1 MPVVIRP
8 SAPRCDAFAFFIAAE
23 DRGWSES
30 GEGREGERKGRG
42 REGVQLFSEN
52 LWWFP
57 VLCN

>member
-30 GEGREGERKGRG
+30 GGGKGRG
-42 REGVQLFSEN
+42 EKRAGEGGGSTFQ
-52 LWWFP
+52 
-57 VLCN
+57 